1 MAAATVTIAI
11 ARMTVADSLRQPATW
26 LATAIAVVLVGLSWV
41 FGMFNFDDQDRL
53 RMLATAGVAV
63 AVINGL
69 FLAVTGAAASVH
81 DELADRTALTL
92 FAKPVPRGSFLAGK
106 AIGIWLTV
114 AVASLV
120 VLAAHLFG
128 LWLAQATGFE
138 LGHDEHHHG
147 ADSNLTVPWTAVLAA
162 HALALCHSATL
173 VALAS
178 VLALRCSLVVN
189 ILLCFGIFLAGH
201 LLAGAGVQGAGLI
214 PALALFNLDDAIQL
228 GTGVS
233 GQYLALTGLYTAL
246 FATGWVLV
254 GAALL
259 DRQDIR

>member
-1 MAAATVTIAI
+1 MVTVAI

-26 LATAIAVVLVGLSWV
+26 LATAIAVVLVGLSWL

-69 FLAVTGAAASVH
+69 FLAVTGAAAAVH

-92 FAKPVPRGSFLAGK
+92 FAKPVPRGEFLAGK

-114 AVASLV
+114 VAASLV
-120 VLAAHLFG
+120 VLAAHIGG
-128 LWLAQATGFE
+128 LWLAQSTGFE
-138 LGHDEHHHG
+138 LDHEGHHHG
-147 ADSNLTVPWTAVLAA
+147 GESNLTVPWTAVLAA
-162 HALALCHSATL
+162 HALGLCHSATL
-173 VALAS
+173 VAIAS
-178 VLALRCSLVVN
+178 VLALRFALVTN
-189 ILLCFGIFLAGH
+189 ILVCFGIFLGGH
-201 LLAGAGVQGAGLI
+201 LLAGAGLTGAGVI
-214 PALALFNLDDAIQL
+214 PALAAFNLDDAIQL

-246 FATGWVLV
+246 FSTGWVLV